1 MTLWTFRFQIQEM
14 SRICRFK
21 KKYERGVYC
30 MNTIMLII
38 AGVVV
43 VGCVGVLVYAWM
55 KGKKK

>member
-1 MTLWTFRFQIQEM
+1 MILWTFRFQIQET
-14 SRICRFK
+14 SRICCFK
-21 KKYERGVYC
+21 KNTKGVSY
-30 MNTIMLII
+30 MNTIMLMI